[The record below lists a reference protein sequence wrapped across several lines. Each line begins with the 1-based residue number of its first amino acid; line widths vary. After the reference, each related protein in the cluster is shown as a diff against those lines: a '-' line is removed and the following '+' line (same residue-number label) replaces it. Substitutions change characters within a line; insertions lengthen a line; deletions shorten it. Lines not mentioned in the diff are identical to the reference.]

1 MRFFAAI
8 GNFILSYPLIVIAV
22 FAVMNIIAL
31 AFYVSDKN
39 KAKKG
44 AWRIPEATLIALAWA
59 FGSVGA
65 LIGMYVYRH
74 KTKHIKFILL
84 VPMAFIVHLALVIFS
99 LIATTLV

>member
-1 MRFFAAI
+1 MKFFEI
-8 GNFILSYPLIVIAV
+8 CGKFMLDYPLIVVAV
-22 FAVMNIIAL
+22 LVIMNLIAL
-31 AFYVSDKN
+31 IFYVSDKN

-44 AWRIPEATLIALAWA
+44 KWRIPEATLVSLAWL

-84 VPMAFIVHLALVIFS
+84 VPLAFIAQVAFFALSVYA
-99 LIATTLV
+99 ATR